1 MLKLVGLTLHSGR
14 GQVGSTLGAMG
25 MRYCA
30 QTDFLHTSIIRQL
43 MLKLVGL
50 TLHSGR
56 GQVGSMLRSMSMRYC
71 ARTDFTHTHVS
82 AVGKVQVVM
91 TYIVL

>member
-1 MLKLVGLTLHSGR
+1 
-14 GQVGSTLGAMG
+14 

-30 QTDFLHTSIIRQL
+30 QTDFSHTNVFRQL

-56 GQVGSMLRSMSMRYC
+56 GQVGSTARVNEYEVLCSDRLLTHKRQCSWEDSSSNDYMVLRQ
-71 ARTDFTHTHVS
+71 ARTAANHLLVDT
-82 AVGKVQVVM
+82 
-91 TYIVL
+91 